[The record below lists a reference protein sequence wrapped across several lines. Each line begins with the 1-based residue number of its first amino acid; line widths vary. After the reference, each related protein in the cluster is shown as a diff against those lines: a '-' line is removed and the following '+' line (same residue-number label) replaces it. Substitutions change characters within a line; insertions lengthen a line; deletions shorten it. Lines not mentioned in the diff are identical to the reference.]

1 MPITMKKY
9 VDIVSGVGG
18 VAQVAQ
24 RELIGRIF
32 TDNDLLPVASFVE
45 MTTLDDV
52 GAFFGTSSE
61 EYKRARFYFG
71 FVSKNVTKAKKIAFA
86 RVNLAD
92 EAARITGG
100 KTLAPLAQWQA
111 ITTGALTL
119 TIGGVT
125 LNATGLDFSA
135 ALSYADVASVIQTAV
150 RTGTGAVFTGA
161 TVTYNATA
169 RRFDL
174 VAGATGANDISTG
187 VPPVGVDIRSVL
199 NWVPTSDPITG
210 PRYSDGAVAQTPV
223 DSVTASATASN
234 SFGSFL
240 FMPSLTLEQITAV
253 AAWNDTENVA
263 YMYTVRVTATDV
275 AAYVE
280 ALADYSGVCL
290 TLADGTA
297 DDFPEMLP
305 MTVQAAT
312 DYSRRNSTVNYM
324 FQQAALTPT
333 VTDTSVSNAMDAAR
347 VNYYG
352 QTQQAGAKIAF
363 YQRGYML
370 GLATDPL
377 DMNTYSNEQWLKDK
391 ATSSL
396 MSLLLALGKVSANE
410 EGRSQ
415 VVAQLQ
421 QDVIGGQNQAGTA
434 LYNGTISAGKEL
446 TPTQRAYITQVTG
459 DPDAWRQVQGVG
471 YWLDVE
477 IVLDGTDYKARYILV
492 YSKDDAIRKVEGSDI
507 LI

>member
-1 MPITMKKY
+1 MPITIKKY

-32 TDNDLLPVASFVE
+32 TDNDLLPVGSLVE
-45 MTTLDDV
+45 MTTLEDV
-52 GAFFGTSSE
+52 GVFFGTTSE
-61 EYKRARFYFG
+61 EYKRATLYFG
-71 FVSKNVTKAKKIAFA
+71 FVSKNITKARKIAFA

-92 EAARITGG
+92 EAPRITGG

-125 LNATGLDFSA
+125 LDASALDFSA
-135 ALSYADVASVIQTAV
+135 AVSYADVAAIIQTAV
-150 RTGTGAVFTGA
+150 RTGTGAVFTAA
-161 TVTYNATA
+161 TVVYNASA

-174 VAGATGANDISTG
+174 VGGATGVAAITTD
-187 VPPVGVDIRSVL
+187 VPPVGVDIRAVL

-223 DSVTASATASN
+223 DAVTASATASN
-234 SFGSFL
+234 NFGSFL
-240 FMPSLTLEQITAV
+240 FVPSLTLEEITDL

-263 YMYTVRVTATDV
+263 YMYTVRVLAADV
-275 AAYVE
+275 SSYVE

-290 TLADGTA
+290 TLVDGTA

-305 MTVQAAT
+305 MIVQAAT
-312 DYSRRNSTVNYM
+312 DYSRRNSVVNYM
-324 FQQAALTPT
+324 FQQAELVAT
-333 VTDTSVSNAMDAAR
+333 VTDTSTSNAMDAAR

-370 GLATDPL
+370 GLSSDPL

-391 ATSSL
+391 AVSSL
-396 MSLLLALGKVSANE
+396 LSLLLALGRVSANE
-410 EGRSQ
+410 EGRAQ
-415 VVAQLQ
+415 VSAQLQ
-421 QDVIGGQNQAGTA
+421 QDVITPA
-434 LYNGTISAGKEL
+434 LFNGTISVGKEL
-446 TPTQRAYITQVTG
+446 TTTQRAYITQVTG

-477 IVLDGTDYKARYILV
+477 IVLDGSEYKARYILI